1 MRSTGRS
8 GPFAR
13 SLRVVGHPAHLC
25 TSRPRTIGAKRPGH
39 LGGRPPC
46 PDWARVPFLLHAGGV
61 FLSFFLGLAGDRRQL
76 HHSSSRR
83 DAFLPSSLLALS
95 PRFASA
101 ISSAHL
107 AIPNS
112 TPFLFI
118 TSVGRR
124 FAIWFD
130 WPQSIA
136 FASDGAPS
144 TRCMWPAPL
153 LSNLTTIITS
163 FFIIPSYLAKS
174 RRAPKTANVMDD
186 DKNRAIESQKRDA
199 AIHIEAASI
208 DNNDSGFTAMSCS
221 RNDGH

>member
-61 FLSFFLGLAGDRRQL
+61 LLSLFSSDSLEIGVSCTIHHHDAMLSFLPLFLL
-76 HHSSSRR
+76 
-83 DAFLPSSLLALS
+83 FLLALPLLSRPPTS
-95 PRFASA
+95 PFRT
-101 ISSAHL
+101 AH
-107 AIPNS
+107 P
-112 TPFLFI
+112 LFI
-118 TSVGRR
+118 TSGGRR
-124 FAIWFD
+124 FALWFD

-144 TRCMWPAPL
+144 TRCIWPAPL

-163 FFIIPSYLAKS
+163 FFNIPSYLAKS
-174 RRAPKTANVMDD
+174 RRAPKN
-186 DKNRAIESQKRDA
+186 SKR
-199 AIHIEAASI
+199 HV
-208 DNNDSGFTAMSCS
+208 
-221 RNDGH
+221 